1 MNETNVDDAPESI
14 VGDDDAGAAPTES
27 PVEAPTRTEP
37 AAQPETPS
45 FGFDTLNL
53 RPELLSS
60 LVRLGYEEPTPIQR
74 ETIPLL
80 LQGGDLVGQAA
91 TGTGKTAA
99 FALPILNR
107 MPAKDGK
114 PVTYALV
121 LVPTRELAVQ
131 VSEAMYKYGRDLGA
145 KVLPIYG
152 GQPIGRQLHALHDG
166 VHVVVATPGRAL
178 DHIARGTLQLDS
190 VQIVV
195 LDEADEMLDMGFAD
209 EIEGILDATP
219 TARQTVLF
227 SATLPPR
234 INSIAK
240 KYLRD
245 PQRIQVGQGGQNSL
259 ANTPRIRQSA
269 YIVQRAHK
277 AAALGR
283 ILDVETPT
291 AAIVFCRTRDEVDQ
305 LTETMNGRGYR
316 AEALHG
322 GMSQEQRDRVMG
334 RVRAGTAE
342 LLMATDVAARG
353 LDIDTLTHVVNYD
366 VPSAPEAYVHRIG
379 RVGRAGRE
387 GVAITLAEPREQR
400 QLANIE
406 RLTKRKISIEKVPSV
421 ADLRAK
427 QIEFTLNQVRDAG
440 FRPRDARCSPRWP
453 PTLRPPSRTVGSSTG
468 CTTRPAPGST
478 RRSTTRSPGSR
489 TGCCS
494 AGDCA
499 TSSTPPIG
507 GNGPGPIV
515 GLMDLDD
522 FKLINDTLGHHWGDH
537 SLVEVARRLSRAAGP
552 SVTIARL
559 GGDEFAL
566 LVPSKHDVVI
576 DEFARRLHDAVVEP
590 LVLGGQRVSIG
601 ISIGLAAYDAHGI
614 DGAVLMRRADAGDVP
629 RQTERQGRRR
639 GRLRPRPR
647 RRRARRALTRRWRLG
662 PGTCRRAGFHTIRST
677 FGGRVRPAEAHSSH
691 RSGAIAVA
699 SPSVGVL
706 GGRATAADGRTR
718 RDRRRRG
725 RRWPLPRVGGCS
737 PASQIVARVWSFDED
752 ERIDAEFIA
761 RRVAAAAA
769 RREPLAPRTDACRLV
784 FSESDGLPA

>member
-1 MNETNVDDAPESI
+1 MNEPTVDDAPELA
-14 VGDDDAGAAPTES
+14 VAGD
-27 PVEAPTRTEP
+27 EAL
-37 AAQPETPS
+37 
-45 FGFDTLNL
+45 GFDTLNL
-53 RPELLSS
+53 RPELLTS
-60 LVRLGYEEPTPIQR
+60 LVRLGYEEPTAIQR

-80 LQGGDLVGQAA
+80 LKGGDLVGQAA

-107 MPAKDGK
+107 MPPKEGK

-178 DHIARGTLQLDS
+178 DHIARGTLKLDS
-190 VQIVV
+190 VEVVV

-219 TARQTVLF
+219 SSRQTVLF

-322 GMSQEQRDRVMG
+322 GMSQEQRDRVMA

-406 RLTKRKISIEKVPSV
+406 RLTKRKISIEKVPTV

-427 QIEFTLNQVRDAG
+427 QIDFTLNQVRDALAAEDLEDYEVVLDALLEDFDATEVALAAIKLVHAASG
-440 FRPRDARCSPRWP
+440 ASDDEREIPDASHRLERDKPNK
-453 PTLRPPSRTVGSSTG
+453 PSRDNAQSRARPDRGERSFDKGERSFDKGDRNERSGTPSGTARLRLGVGRKDGIRPQDLVWTIANETNLVGKQIGPIWISEHFSTVGVPEHAIDDVIGALADTKVKG
-468 CTTRPAPGST
+468 KRANV
-478 RRSTTRSPGSR
+478 RRY
-489 TGCCS
+489 
-494 AGDCA
+494 
-499 TSSTPPIG
+499 
-507 GNGPGPIV
+507 V
-515 GLMDLDD
+515 DD
-522 FKLINDTLGHHWGDH
+522 
-537 SLVEVARRLSRAAGP
+537 
-552 SVTIARL
+552 
-559 GGDEFAL
+559 
-566 LVPSKHDVVI
+566 
-576 DEFARRLHDAVVEP
+576 
-590 LVLGGQRVSIG
+590 
-601 ISIGLAAYDAHGI
+601 
-614 DGAVLMRRADAGDVP
+614 P
-629 RQTERQGRRR
+629 R
-639 GRLRPRPR
+639 
-647 RRRARRALTRRWRLG
+647 
-662 PGTCRRAGFHTIRST
+662 
-677 FGGRVRPAEAHSSH
+677 
-691 RSGAIAVA
+691 
-699 SPSVGVL
+699 
-706 GGRATAADGRTR
+706 
-718 RDRRRRG
+718 
-725 RRWPLPRVGGCS
+725 
-737 PASQIVARVWSFDED
+737 
-752 ERIDAEFIA
+752 
-761 RRVAAAAA
+761 
-769 RREPLAPRTDACRLV
+769 
-784 FSESDGLPA
+784 